1 MSEAEV
7 ARNITSWK
15 NEASHQAI
23 RAVEQ
28 AEELTGETE
37 ELTAEAVQAAGDAM
51 TRTAEE
57 QREAMTDAAE
67 QFGEASRTFAHGN
80 AENMHRLLTF
90 AGTAHGGLHDLQE
103 CLTGLVEGVV
113 RTNLRLAQ
121 EMFLVESPR
130 AFAELQQRFLREY
143 FDAFEKGA
151 AALIR
156 ATAKETVTL

>member
-1 MSEAEV
+1 MENVMSEAEV
-7 ARNITSWK
+7 GRNITSWK

-23 RAVEQ
+23 RAVTE
-28 AEELTGETE
+28 AEDV
-37 ELTAEAVQAAGDAM
+37 TAKTVQSAGDAI

-57 QREAMTDAAE
+57 QRQAMTDAAE
-67 QFGEASRTFAHGN
+67 QFGEANRTFAHGN
-80 AENMHRLLTF
+80 AENIHRLLTF
-90 AGTAHGGLHDLQE
+90 ASTAHGGLHDLQE

-143 FDAFEKGA
+143 FDSFEQRA

-156 ATAKETVTL
+156 ATSRVEEPVTL